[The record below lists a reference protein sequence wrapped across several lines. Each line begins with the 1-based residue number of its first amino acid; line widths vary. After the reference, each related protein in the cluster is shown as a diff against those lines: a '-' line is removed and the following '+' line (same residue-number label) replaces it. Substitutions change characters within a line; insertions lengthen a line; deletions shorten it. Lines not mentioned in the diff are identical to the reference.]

1 MSAYESD
8 RMFEIWSF
16 SPSHRTMLLR
26 SNPSP
31 GDGGGTRIEIY
42 VGNVEVMLL
51 RPRMKGLKI
60 WRPSPQEASEAAEKF
75 SIGDKLQ
82 SLYLISSE
90 DFYGFIVGGRPS
102 WREAVR
108 EFDDETLFDFGQQWP
123 PGPEMSWGQV
133 E

>member
-8 RMFEIWSF
+8 RLFEIWSF

-31 GDGGGTRIEIY
+31 GDEGGTRIEIY
-42 VGNVEVMLL
+42 VGNVEVMFL
-51 RPRMKGLKI
+51 RPRMKGIRI

-75 SIGDKLQ
+75 NVGEKLQ
-82 SLYLISSE
+82 SLYLVSSD
-90 DFYGFIVGGRPS
+90 DFRGFIVGGRPS

-108 EFDDETLFDFGQQWP
+108 GFDDETLFDFGQEWP

>member
-1 MSAYESD
+1 
-8 RMFEIWSF
+8 MFEIWSF

-60 WRPSPQEASEAAEKF
+60 WRPSSQEASEAAEKF